1 MSHSINFPQWSKPLF
16 KPKRYKVVYGG
27 RGSGK
32 SITVADALIAK
43 AMTEKTIIICG
54 REFQESIKD
63 SVHSLLK
70 NRINDHGLADWFEIQ
85 RDKIICTAT
94 GTEFIF
100 KGLRHNIE
108 SIKSVYGIGYLWIE
122 EGSTISRESWETIK
136 PTVREEG
143 SEIWITFNP
152 RFESDPIYN
161 DFVTNQH
168 PDAFVM
174 KVNWSDNKHFP
185 KVLNDERLHALKF
198 NTDTYPHIWE
208 GELLTHTKAQILNGK
223 WRVADFEP
231 QADWDGAY
239 FGMDHGFATDPMTL
253 VKCWIADR
261 TLYIEK
267 ERFGHGIEIAD
278 MVEFVE
284 GMPEAVNHS
293 IRADSARPEINSH
306 LRNAGLNVVSV
317 EKWAGS
323 VEDGITFL
331 RSFDEI
337 VIHSSCTHIIEEARL
352 WSYKTDR
359 LTGDIMPQVVDDY
372 NHGWDAVRYALQP
385 LIKQEPAFIMEFA

>member
-1 MSHSINFPQWSKPLF
+1 MSHLINFPKWSKPLF

-278 MVEFVE
+278 MVEFVQ
-284 GMPEAVNHS
+284 GMPEAVNHT

>member
-1 MSHSINFPQWSKPLF
+1 MSHSIKFPQWSKPLF

-85 RDKIICTAT
+85 RDKIICAAT

-152 RFESDPIYN
+152 RFETDPIYN
-161 DFVTNQH
+161 DFVINQH

-278 MVEFVE
+278 MVEFVQ
-284 GMPEAVNHS
+284 GMPEAVNHT

>member
-1 MSHSINFPQWSKPLF
+1 MSHSIKFPQWSKPLF

-85 RDKIICTAT
+85 RDKIICAAT

-152 RFESDPIYN
+152 RFETDPIYN
-161 DFVTNQH
+161 DFVINQH

-231 QADWDGAY
+231 HADWDGAY

-267 ERFGHGIEIAD
+267 ERFGYGIEIAD

-284 GMPEAVNHS
+284 GMPEAVNHT

-337 VIHSSCTHIIEEARL
+337 VIHPSCTHIIEEARL

>member
-1 MSHSINFPQWSKPLF
+1 MSHLINFPQWSKPLF

-223 WRVADFEP
+223 WRVAEFEP

-253 VKCWIADR
+253 IKCWIADR
-261 TLYIEK
+261 KLYIEK

-284 GMPEAVNHS
+284 GMPEAVNHT